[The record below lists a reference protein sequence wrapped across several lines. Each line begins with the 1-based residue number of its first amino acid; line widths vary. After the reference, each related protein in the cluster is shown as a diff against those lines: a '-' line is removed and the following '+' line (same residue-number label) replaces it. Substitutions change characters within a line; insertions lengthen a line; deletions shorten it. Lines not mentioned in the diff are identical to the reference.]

1 MGLFLLSSYL
11 KIWYV
16 LYIINIIPTF
26 LQNKL
31 FAYCKKSLNNIANNW
46 QWCRQ
51 YDIGNITLAG
61 SIRIFMGRKI
71 KISFQIIESTSTTLP
86 ETTTNAALNNSIS
99 DAPVTGSDQTTPS
112 GGLYPPELFNMKQ
125 KRSGAVILYCL
136 CLLYMFCALA
146 IVCDE
151 FFVPALEVNFSQN
164 VFRIFRV

>member
-1 MGLFLLSSYL
+1 M
-11 KIWYV
+11 
-16 LYIINIIPTF
+16 
-26 LQNKL
+26 
-31 FAYCKKSLNNIANNW
+31 
-46 QWCRQ
+46 R
-51 YDIGNITLAG
+51 
-61 SIRIFMGRKI
+61 RKI

-151 FFVPALEVNFSQN
+151 FFVPALEVNFSQK
-164 VFRIFRV
+164 VFSIFESSFGFRIWDNSYLGYHRETRHIRRCRWSHNDGRWGKRPRAFYFRYR

>member
-1 MGLFLLSSYL
+1 MLVHYRPL
-11 KIWYV
+11 
-16 LYIINIIPTF
+16 IISPTID
-26 LQNKL
+26 NGV
-31 FAYCKKSLNNIANNW
+31 AN
-46 QWCRQ
+46 
-51 YDIGNITLAG
+51 IGNIPLAG
-61 SIRIFMGRKI
+61 SFRIFLGRKI

-151 FFVPALEVNFSQN
+151 FFVPALEVNFSQK
-164 VFRIFRV
+164 VFSIFRV